1 MGAITLETPEKRSKY
16 RAIPTDCEHGHRH
29 ASKIEARRCNELA
42 EKQIAGSI
50 RDLEQQPKFT
60 VRVEGKPICAYVADF
75 RYSMADS
82 GLVIVEDVK
91 GKATAVFN
99 LKRKLVEAT
108 HPGTVISIW
117 PVKKRKAR
125 KASAK

>member
-1 MGAITLETPEKRSKY
+1 MGGITLETPERRSKY

-42 EKQIAGSI
+42 EQQIAGAI
-50 RDLEQQPKFT
+50 TDLEQQPAFK
-60 VRVEGKPICAYVADF
+60 VWVAGKPICSYIADF
-75 RYSMADS
+75 RYQMADS

-91 GKATAVFN
+91 GKATREFS

-108 HPGTVISIW
+108 HPGTVITLW
-117 PVKKRKAR
+117 PPKKRKAR
-125 KASAK
+125 KVKK

>member
-1 MGAITLETPEKRSKY
+1 MGGINLHPEKRPAKY

-42 EKQIAGSI
+42 EQQISGAISG
-50 RDLEQQPKFT
+50 LEQQPTFK
-60 VRVEGKPICAYVADF
+60 VHVEGRAICSYIADF

-108 HPGTVISIW
+108 HPGTVITIW
-117 PVKKRKAR
+117 PPKKRKAR
-125 KASAK
+125 RAKKA